1 MTVDFYIK
9 QGDTR
14 PPFEVTLLDAN
25 RDPVDLTTA
34 TVQFRMS
41 TRAGAVPVID
51 EAATVVDAPNG
62 VVAYQWGAGDT
73 DTPGTYLAEF
83 VVTTA
88 SQETFPNS
96 RYLVVQVIQSLV
108 DPTP

>member
-1 MTVDFYIK
+1 MTADFYIK

-14 PPFEVTLLDAN
+14 PPFEVTLLNAD
-25 RDPVDLTTA
+25 RDPVNLTTA
-34 TVQFRMS
+34 TVQFRLS
-41 TRAGAVPVID
+41 TRAGTVPIID
-51 EAATVVDAPNG
+51 GAATVVDAVNG

-96 RYLVVQVIQSLV
+96 RYLVVQIMQNLA